1 MLEIAVVAI
10 VVVLFGFFMLMPR
23 KSAMGSKQKEI
34 APAQYQT
41 DFVQAKRSHLLLD
54 VRTPEEFAGGHIAG
68 ARNIALQALPKRLAE
83 VPRDR
88 PVVIY
93 CRSGNRS
100 GQAMRLL
107 QQAGYDDLYDLGGIM
122 QWNAQGQPTQRQPS
136 NIASRAA

>member
-1 MLEIAVVAI
+1 MLGITVFAV
-10 VVVLFGFFMLMPR
+10 VVVLVGFFLLMSR
-23 KSAMGSKQKEI
+23 KSAMSTMQQEI
-34 APAQYQT
+34 APAQYLA
-41 DFVQAKRSHLLLD
+41 DFVQAGRKHLLLD

-100 GQAMRLL
+100 KQAMRLMK
-107 QQAGYDDLYDLGGIM
+107 QAGYSDLYDLGGIM
-122 QWNAQGQPTQRQPS
+122 QWSAQGQPLQ
-136 NIASRAA
+136 